1 MEIVLPPK
9 SLLVHM
15 TRTHKNENDK
25 YMKIRIILSA
35 FAALTLL
42 SGCNS
47 DDKQQMSSQNDDGRI
62 PIILSSGIGD
72 GTRASQGLQNT
83 QFRKNQTLDVQITSQ
98 DNMTGYDQLTYFASD
113 NAGTLQ
119 PLKGV
124 FPFYPTNGS
133 KVDIRAIYPSG
144 YMNSNNFSV
153 TKISQTD
160 PDSYMASDLMF
171 AKVEG
176 ISSQSTAV
184 QLTFEHKMTKICVNL
199 TGEGGVSLTNS
210 TVKLLNVKT
219 ETSFN
224 PQTGAV
230 RVEDATGASSNILM
244 TTNGAQGCAAIIV
257 PQSKPSGFLL
267 EIGLQNNDVL
277 HYRTVQNIVFEPGK
291 VYTFNVKVIESDISV
306 STSVTPWTATED
318 VEEHLE
324 L

>member
-1 MEIVLPPK
+1 
-9 SLLVHM
+9 
-15 TRTHKNENDK
+15 
-25 YMKIRIILSA
+25 MKLRIFLSA
-35 FAALTLL
+35 FAALALL
-42 SGCNS
+42 SGCTS
-47 DDKQQMSSQNDDGRI
+47 DDKQQVSSQNDDGRI
-62 PIILSSGIGD
+62 PILLSSGIGGD
-72 GTRASQGLQNT
+72 TRASQGLQNT
-83 QFRKNQTLDVQITSQ
+83 QFRKNQTMDVQITSQ
-98 DNMTGYDQLTYFASD
+98 DNMTGYDMLTYFASD

-133 KVDIRAIYPSG
+133 AVNIRAIYPSG
-144 YMNSNNFSV
+144 YLNRNNFSV
-153 TKISQTD
+153 TKNNQTD
-160 PDSYMASDLMF
+160 ADAYMASDLMF

-176 ISSQSTAV
+176 ITTQSAAV
-184 QLTFEHKMTKICVNL
+184 QLTFRHLMSKICVNL
-199 TGEGGVSLTNS
+199 TGEGGVTLTNS
-210 TVKLLNVKT
+210 TVKLMGVKT

-224 PQTGAV
+224 PQTGEVNVA
-230 RVEDATGASSNILM
+230 DATGASSNILM

-277 HYRTVQNIVFEPGK
+277 HYKTVQNIVFEPGK

-318 VEEHLE
+318 VDEHLN